1 MCVCVRIFTK
11 HIIHTHTYVLRILS
25 TTHVP
30 LSCTTKLTHTH
41 RYYIHASL
49 THSLTLINSV
59 SHLSHPQLGSPFR
72 EPVMKFALK
81 FPHQTVEFF
90 LSHLAEPPISSVFH
104 FFLGHKEGG
113 PLRETLASCP
123 EKIVSYTFTV
133 KVTCR
138 SVLDCC
144 CCCCCCCVCKAL

>member
-1 MCVCVRIFTK
+1 
-11 HIIHTHTYVLRILS
+11 
-25 TTHVP
+25 
-30 LSCTTKLTHTH
+30 
-41 RYYIHASL
+41 
-49 THSLTLINSV
+49 
-59 SHLSHPQLGSPFR
+59 
-72 EPVMKFALK
+72 MKFALK

-133 KVTCR
+133 KVTCVGVCWIVVVVVVYVHVCVCARLCETRITLTSVILCR
-138 SVLDCC
+138 SVLCEN
-144 CCCCCCCVCKAL
+144 